1 MEKLDHLSFIK
12 LVTKNLL
19 IILHAR
25 KRFGTIL
32 DLDKHKSVKEAL
44 MAQLKIEEEKAKDL
58 IMKEYRL
65 QAERQYE
72 VYEVLSKEKAE
83 EQAKQK
89 RGLKRGE
96 VHRKIREWR
105 AKNDKIIQKKQ
116 EYEKMTSA
124 SRNYKL
130 FKKTMWQ
137 TYWHTLFENKK
148 EVKKQVG
155 RRIVNEGNYDGP
167 TNLHHFTVHE
177 FNEALF
183 FAMREYSSYVNFSQI
198 ENATYGFFMDQI
210 LSENVIQLK
219 EKYGPRDDP
228 STLP

>member
-83 EQAKQK
+83 E
-89 RGLKRGE
+89 
-96 VHRKIREWR
+96 
-105 AKNDKIIQKKQ
+105 
-116 EYEKMTSA
+116 
-124 SRNYKL
+124 
-130 FKKTMWQ
+130 
-137 TYWHTLFENKK
+137 
-148 EVKKQVG
+148 
-155 RRIVNEGNYDGP
+155 
-167 TNLHHFTVHE
+167 
-177 FNEALF
+177 
-183 FAMREYSSYVNFSQI
+183 
-198 ENATYGFFMDQI
+198 
-210 LSENVIQLK
+210 
-219 EKYGPRDDP
+219 
-228 STLP
+228 